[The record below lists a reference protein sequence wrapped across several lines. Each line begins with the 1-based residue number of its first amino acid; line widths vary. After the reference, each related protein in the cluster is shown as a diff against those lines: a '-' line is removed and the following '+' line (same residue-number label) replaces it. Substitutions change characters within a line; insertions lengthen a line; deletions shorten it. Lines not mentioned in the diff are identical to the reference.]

1 MKLKIMTLL
10 LGCMCLTS
18 HAQAKDSTSFLSKIY
33 FPFDLGYTVSDETT
47 ILNDVLIKTGLEY
60 RFKQEKGLYV
70 RFNFNNRNNECRISE
85 NPLTSVIEGRIKF
98 DDYVIGLGYR
108 IGKKEIRGFGL
119 CQAGISNYNY
129 PSIIGNFTN
138 FKIIENQATTPVFI
152 TTFGIEYYVA
162 KNAALTI
169 ETVYLLQ
176 TSNAV
181 FWNKSFSTFGIS
193 IGLTT
198 ALF

>member
-60 RFKQEKGLYV
+60 RFKQEKGLFV
-70 RFNFNNRNNECRISE
+70 RFNFNNRNNEFRISE
-85 NPLTSVIEGRIKF
+85 NPLTNVIEGRIKF

-108 IGKKEIRGFGL
+108 IGKKEITGFGL

-129 PSIIGNFTN
+129 PSIIGNSTN

-169 ETVYLLQ
+169 ETVYLFQ

-181 FWNKSFSTFGIS
+181 FWNTSFNTFGIS

-198 ALF
+198 AWF